1 MIIGHGIDLVEIDR
15 VSNIYAKYK
24 ENFISKYFI
33 NDQLEK
39 IDTNLL
45 ANNFA
50 IKEAFSK
57 SIGLGFRSPCYPN
70 NIAVSRDSLGKPVI
84 SLKNKLE
91 NEKAVIEILEDIN
104 RDLNNY
110 DLEYRIQELES
121 KFSKDL
127 SEATFNELKELKKKQ
142 NIN

>member
-33 NDQLEK
+33 NDQLKK
-39 IDTNLL
+39 IDSNLL

-70 NIAVSRDSLGKPVI
+70 DIVVSRDNLGKPVI

-91 NEKAVIEILEDIN
+91 SYLNETFGKCVIHVSLTDTKLYSIASVIIE
-104 RDLNNY
+104 
-110 DLEYRIQELES
+110 
-121 KFSKDL
+121 
-127 SEATFNELKELKKKQ
+127 Q
-142 NIN
+142 N

>member
-15 VSNIYAKYK
+15 ISKIYSKYK
-24 ENFISKYFI
+24 ENFISKYFVH
-33 NDQLEK
+33 DQLKK
-39 IDTNLL
+39 INSNLL

-70 NIAVSRDSLGKPVI
+70 NIVVGRDSLGKPGI

-91 NEKAVIEILEDIN
+91 SYLNETFGKCAIHVSLTDTKLYSIASVIIEK
-104 RDLNNY
+104 Y
-110 DLEYRIQELES
+110 
-121 KFSKDL
+121 
-127 SEATFNELKELKKKQ
+127 
-142 NIN
+142 

>member
-24 ENFISKYFI
+24 ENFISKYFVY
-33 NDQLEK
+33 DQLKK
-39 IDTNLL
+39 INSNLL

-70 NIAVSRDSLGKPVI
+70 NIVVSRDTFGKPVI
-84 SLKNKLE
+84 SLKSKLE
-91 NEKAVIEILEDIN
+91 SYLNETFGKCVIHVSLTDTKLYSIASVIIE
-104 RDLNNY
+104 
-110 DLEYRIQELES
+110 
-121 KFSKDL
+121 
-127 SEATFNELKELKKKQ
+127 Q
-142 NIN
+142 N

>member
-15 VSNIYAKYK
+15 VNNIYNKYK
-24 ENFISKYFI
+24 KSFISKYFL
-33 NDQLEK
+33 NDQFK
-39 IDTNLL
+39 TINTNLL

-70 NIAVSRDSLGKPVI
+70 NIVVSRNELGKPVI

-91 NEKAVIEILEDIN
+91 SYLNDTFGKYVIHVSLTDTKLYSIASVIIE
-104 RDLNNY
+104 
-110 DLEYRIQELES
+110 
-121 KFSKDL
+121 
-127 SEATFNELKELKKKQ
+127 Q
-142 NIN
+142 N